1 MRTIR
6 RHMRRS
12 QFAPTLPVFSQNLAT
27 LSWVNNDSANITS
40 VTDELDFQPA
50 HFPQIDIDML
60 HLDDPLTDNNLDDDQ
75 SFENSSEP
83 NSVMNPASTVRC
95 QSLTKI
101 LWLSPSLCHLLKTRI
116 PQSYSLLT
124 QLSSKVV
131 LTMTYLIWI
140 PCLWSLCLTPRPLQ
154 ARMTKSTNASKDFT
168 SGLRGSRYQELQ
180 KMICWHYYE
189 MSRSQICQWTGEHSK
204 SVKNRSYLS

>member
-40 VTDELDFQPA
+40 VTDELDFQLA

-83 NSVMNPASTVRC
+83 NSVMNPASTGRC

-101 LWLSPSLCHLLKTRI
+101 LWLSPSLYHLLKTRI
-116 PQSYSLLT
+116 LQSCSLLT
-124 QLSSKVV
+124 QLSQEMTV
-131 LTMTYLIWI
+131 LTTFTHSTHSTLFLFFCFRNWCHHEGLGGVRHETI
-140 PCLWSLCLTPRPLQ
+140 PTSIVHR
-154 ARMTKSTNASKDFT
+154 KSFEKLDSNA
-168 SGLRGSRYQELQ
+168 
-180 KMICWHYYE
+180 MN
-189 MSRSQICQWTGEHSK
+189 K
-204 SVKNRSYLS
+204 SPE